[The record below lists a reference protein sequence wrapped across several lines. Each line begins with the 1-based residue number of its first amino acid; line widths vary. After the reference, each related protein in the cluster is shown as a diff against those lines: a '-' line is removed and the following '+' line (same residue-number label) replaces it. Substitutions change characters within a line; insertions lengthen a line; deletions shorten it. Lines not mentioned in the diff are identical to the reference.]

1 MRVLVFFAVAAL
13 SGAAQIQEV
22 QAVYLLPMS
31 NGLDQ
36 YLAHRLTKAGV
47 FRVVADP
54 RKADAVFTDR
64 LGESF
69 EAALEKLQPPPAPA
83 AGSKDK
89 EKEEEKPAAETPQPV
104 RFSSFGRAK
113 GTVFL
118 VHVKSRD
125 VLWSVFE
132 QPRDNTAKNL
142 ERAAER
148 IIVKLQE
155 RLKGK

>member
-1 MRVLVFFAVAAL
+1 MRVLLFFAVAAL

-36 YLAHRLTKAGV
+36 HLAHRLTKAGV

-83 AGSKDK
+83 AKSKD
-89 EKEEEKPAAETPQPV
+89 KEEEKPAAETPQPV

-118 VHVKSRD
+118 VHIKSRD